1 MALSFPSS
9 PTPDQI
15 YTVGDQSWKWNGTSW
30 EALASAEVAPPV
42 YINSLPPTAPQSG
55 YLWWNSNTGELYVY
69 YEGAWVAANIPP
81 VASSLDSDAVV
92 DAFVSELTEYADQA
106 AAIAGGIPTGGMY
119 KVSGSGIASI
129 RVVV

>member
-1 MALSFPSS
+1 MALSFPPS
-9 PTPDQI
+9 PTVNQI

-30 EALASAEVAPPV
+30 EALASAEIAPPV
-42 YINSLPPTAPQSG
+42 YINSLPPTSPQAG

-106 AAIAGGIPTGGMY
+106 AAVAGGILTGGLY
-119 KVSGSGIASI
+119 KVAGSGISSI